1 LPLLQRG
8 AVEIRG
14 AGAVAVKLT
23 VVEELPTSW
32 TTSSITPS
40 TSFSVPPTLLP
51 LLAGS
56 NGHGGMGNLQGQS
69 LFFFSL
75 LSLRRPICI
84 RGTATVLET
93 VRVE

>member
-1 LPLLQRG
+1 MPAAPPSPDPRALPLLQRG

-56 NGHGGMGNLQGQS
+56 NGHGGWATCRGRACVSS
-69 LFFFSL
+69 LSF
-75 LSLRRPICI
+75 P
-84 RGTATVLET
+84 
-93 VRVE
+93 